1 MDMNLSNLFKCV
13 YIYVFILVYSFVKLV
28 FIYIVITSCVKRYG
42 DSLMVMLPLS
52 GSDHQ
57 MISEI
62 KLASYYSSLS
72 LSHTHATP
80 IYICL
85 CTHTYI
91 YI

>member
-1 MDMNLSNLFKCV
+1 MCI

-72 LSHTHATP
+72 L
-80 IYICL
+80 
-85 CTHTYI
+85 THTRYTHLYMSMYTHIHIYI